1 MYNRE
6 CLHKELFS
14 MQDMKY
20 RDFSANLIPTVD
32 KEKIIGIR
40 TPVLRSFAKKFA
52 KTSDVSGFLTDLPHK
67 YLEENHLHA
76 FIIESFSDFD
86 NAVEALNDFLPY
98 IDNWATCDS
107 MSPKILAKNT
117 DKLIPVIQEWIK
129 SKHVYQVRFALL
141 CLMRYFLDD
150 NFNTKYIDLVLM
162 VNTDDYYIHMMVA
175 WFFATALAKQ
185 YSSVLP
191 YIKNKSLD
199 ISTHNKAIQ
208 KAIESRRISEE
219 QKAYLRSLRQK

>member
-6 CLHKELFS
+6 RLYEELFS
-14 MQDMKY
+14 MQDVSY

-40 TPVLRSFAKKFA
+40 TPILRSFAKKFA
-52 KTSDVSGFLTDLPHK
+52 KTADASDFLADLPHK
-67 YLEENHLHA
+67 YLEEYHLHA
-76 FIIESFSDFD
+76 FIIESFSDF
-86 NAVEALNDFLPY
+86 NKTIEELNKFLPF

-117 DKLIPVIQEWIK
+117 DKLLPIIQKWIK
-129 SKHVYQVRFALL
+129 SEHVYQVRFAFL
-141 CLMRYFLDD
+141 CLMRYYLDD
-150 NFNTKYIDLVLM
+150 SFDIKYIDLAIT
-162 VNTDDYYIHMMVA
+162 VNCDEYYVHMMVA

-185 YSSVLP
+185 YCAVLP
-191 YIKNKSLD
+191 YIKNNRLD
-199 ISTHNKAIQ
+199 IRTHNKAIQ

-219 QKAYLRSLRQK
+219 QKVYLKTLRRK